1 MSDWPYQS
9 ITSCIPISFRI
20 SLFLLFQL
28 LVLPISSY
36 TWSSSVSD
44 SLSIFSEEG
53 SYVGYTT
60 AKTFGVQAGSASN
73 SMYYL
78 DEVWILF

>member
-1 MSDWPYQS
+1 MSDWLDQS
-9 ITSCIPISFRI
+9 IASCASISLRI
-20 SLFLLFQL
+20 LLFLLFQL

-53 SYVGYTT
+53 NYVGFTT
-60 AKTFGVQAGSASN
+60 SKTFGVQAGSASN

-78 DEVWILF
+78 DEVWVLF